1 MEFTAI
7 VTDIQW
13 DDDNEGEGLP
23 SSVQVKI
30 PFDCG
35 KTNEDFISEY
45 LSNEYDFLV
54 QGFNYELK

>member
-13 DDDNEGEGLP
+13 EDDSEGEDLP
-23 SSVQVKI
+23 SSVEVKI

-35 KTNEDFISEY
+35 ESNEDFISEY
-45 LSNEYDFLV
+45 LSDKFSFLV